1 MTAVCT
7 LIPNTTNVGMS
18 AASSNGKKTDNG
30 DTWIFQLSSFPA
42 FIALLDVAIFR
53 DRIRFS
59 ESFLLILVTLGL
71 ILVTHSFGLGNQGT
85 LALLWGLGAGL
96 VFALLAL
103 FGGEDRRHLEMLVDG
118 EKPQA
123 EGKNQ
128 RNPAGDPDRG
138 EYVAQQNIERASQQN
153 WRGINVT

>member
-96 VFALLAL
+96 AFALLAL

-138 EYVAQQNIERASQQN
+138 E
-153 WRGINVT
+153 